1 MAGEDLYQS
10 LGGISFAPTETPWGI
25 GATTLAQSTPLMISP
40 YASTGQALGIGLG
53 SVLLQSL
60 LGYQAQKEA
69 AQQSLTANTIA
80 NQMLQ
85 ESDAQK
91 RLNLIQ
97 SLEPGYYQPAMQRKL
112 LDVQSLITARDAA
125 NKAAAAQVGANEVAK
140 LKAVG
145 EFYGTPEGKAAQ
157 EAELAQIRA
166 KAAAGRTPAE
176 ELLARIAAQG
186 EEQRKTAAL
195 KADLSRDAQEKQNAF
210 NAEMKELDRK
220 ARSGDVQARLDFQ
233 AKQNEVNNNL
243 KRELLELGVNAAVE
257 KKRRIDEMTMENQA
271 AGQDPK
277 LALLN
282 AQAVIAKE
290 LVEAKEQASSRLIE
304 KAREEREKE
313 ASYKRTLEL
322 ANPKAP
328 AALVTQNVKRIG
340 ASNLAVELADE
351 IDRYANWTTYRI
363 GTAFSAA
370 DESALKSRLKKLTAE
385 ERLALTGTASNA
397 SERKDINEM
406 LNGDFTAGPETKAML
421 LRRFAETSRK
431 LALDNM
437 KGGFASASGFI
448 QAVEQGLQSGK
459 RVEFGTPN
467 ALENN
472 APQVRQINAPTREEL
487 IAELKKRGVLK

>member
-1 MAGEDLYQS
+1 MADVLTEA
-10 LGGISFAPTETPWGI
+10 LGGLQTSPLETGYGI
-25 GATTLAQSTPLMISP
+25 ATQALAQGSPGLITPYTSP
-40 YASTGQALGIGLG
+40 GAAVGIGLG

-60 LGYQAQKEA
+60 LGYQAR
-69 AQQSLTANTIA
+69 QSALQDTIQANSLA
-80 NQMLQ
+80 NQML
-85 ESDAQK
+85 K
-91 RLNLIQ
+91 
-97 SLEPGYYQPAMQRKL
+97 MQTPEERTSFIGG
-112 LDVQSLITARDAA
+112 LDVSPDIGSRLSTLSTALTGQELARKTELDL
-125 NKAAAAQVGANEVAK
+125 VGGRETAK
-140 LKAVG
+140 LKAMG
-145 EFYGTPEGKAAQ
+145 EFYATPEGKAAQ
-157 EAELAQIRA
+157 EAELEQIRA

-176 ELLARIAAQG
+176 EWLARIAAQG
-186 EEQRKTAAL
+186 EEQRKTATF
-195 KADLSRDAQEKQNAF
+195 KADLSKDAQEKQNAF
-210 NAEMKELDRK
+210 TAEMKELDRK

-233 AKQNEVNNNL
+233 AKQNEVNNDL

-257 KKRRIDEMTMENQA
+257 KKRRIDEMTMQNQA

-282 AQAVIAKE
+282 AQAVVAKE
-290 LVEAKEQASSRLIE
+290 LVEAREQASTRLIE

-351 IDRYANWTTYRI
+351 IDRYANWVTYRI

-370 DESALKSRLKKLTAE
+370 DESALRSRLKKLTAE
-385 ERLALTGTASNA
+385 ERLALSGTATNA

-406 LNGDFTAGPETKAML
+406 LNGDFTAGPETKAIL

-437 KGGFASASGFI
+437 KGGFSSASGFI

-459 RVEFGTPN
+459 RVEFDTPS
-467 ALENN
+467 ALGNN
-472 APQVRQINAPTREEL
+472 APQVGQSNAPTREEL
-487 IAELKKRGVLK
+487 IAELKQRGVLK